1 MILASTNSV
10 FFAAP
15 VLQVGSIAD
24 FIKVAK
30 AQPGKL
36 NFASQ
41 GVGTSAF
48 LTIELFKLQAGLD
61 IVHIPYNDYAQ
72 QTSALLTGDIAIVSV
87 TVPQALAL
95 VATGRLKPLAVS
107 GPRRSDVLPEV
118 PTMREAGVPGY
129 EASTWYGLYAPA
141 GTPSET
147 IEKINVDFK
156 SVLESPDIRERLAQ
170 LGIDTIAS
178 SPEDLR
184 SYLSEEID
192 KWAKV
197 IKAAGID
204 AR

>member
-1 MILASTNSV
+1 M
-10 FFAAP
+10 
-15 VLQVGSIAD
+15 
-24 FIKVAK
+24 AK

-36 NFASQ
+36 NYGSQ

-61 IVHIPYNDYAQ
+61 IFHIPYSDYAQ

-107 GPRRSDVLPEV
+107 GPRRSEVLPDV

-197 IKAAGID
+197 IKAAGIN